1 MEFIRYI
8 AIYARQSIDKKDSIS
23 TESQV
28 EFCAFEAKGGDY
40 RVFTDKGFS
49 GKNTDRPAFQE
60 MMAEIKAGRVSVV
73 IVYKLDRISRSIV
86 DFSNMMIEFKKY
98 NVEFISSTEKFDT
111 TTPMGRAMLNI
122 CIVFAQLER
131 ETTQQ
136 RILDAMYSRSLKGF
150 RTGAT
155 PFGFHLVP
163 FQINGI
169 NTKMLEAD
177 EENKAIILLMFQMYA
192 EPQCSYSDIIN
203 YFEENNILMDGEHIK
218 RSTIKRILKNPSYV
232 AADQD
237 IYDFFEGQGTE
248 IVNDVSDFN
257 GSVSCYLHKK
267 QEAGQNDSSFNFF
280 RLVLAPHQ
288 GIVPSALW
296 LKCVKKILANRSYQA
311 GRKVVRTWLAG
322 KMRCGH
328 CNRSFMV
335 AKSPKGKLYF
345 RCTLRNEN
353 KMCCEG
359 PGVLRVPEFE
369 DFIETAMKEKLK
381 TFDGL
386 RRRKQLNVVNPKML
400 ELKGQLKAVEEE
412 IEKLVNS
419 LSQANDVLISYV
431 NRKITDLDIRRKDLS
446 NRIAELSL
454 KETPPEQIEKLT
466 EYLELWDKLT
476 LQDKRQAVDIM
487 IDVIHYTQ
495 EKVDIKWKI

>member
-1 MEFIRYI
+1 MDIIRYI

-28 EFCAFEAKGGDY
+28 EFCEHEAKGGDF

-60 MMAEIKAGRVSVV
+60 MMAEIKAGRVSMV

-86 DFSNMMIEFKKY
+86 DFSNMMNLFKQY

-111 TTPMGRAMLNI
+111 TSPVGRAMLNI

-131 ETTQQ
+131 ETTQE

-155 PFGFHLVP
+155 PFGFHLIP
-163 FQINGI
+163 YQINGI

-203 YFEENNILMDGEHIK
+203 YFEENNILMNGEHIK

-232 AADQD
+232 VADQD
-237 IYDFFEGQGTE
+237 IYDFFQSQGTE

-267 QEAGQNDSSFNFF
+267 QEAGQNDSTFNFF

-288 GIVPSALW
+288 GIVPSSLW

-311 GRKVVRTWLAG
+311 DRKVVRTWLAG

-328 CNRSFMV
+328 CNRAFMV

-345 RCTLRNEN
+345 KCTLRNEN
-353 KMCCEG
+353 KECCEG

-369 DFIETAMKEKLK
+369 DFIEAAMKEKLK
-381 TFDGL
+381 TFNGL
-386 RRRKQLNVVNPKML
+386 RKRKQLNVVNPKML
-400 ELKGQLKAVEEE
+400 ELKGQLKAVEDE

-419 LSQANDVLISYV
+419 LSQANSVLISYV
-431 NRKITDLDIRRKDLS
+431 NEKITQLDMRRKEL
-446 NRIAELSL
+446 NARIAELSI

-466 EYLELWDKLT
+466 EYLELWDRLT